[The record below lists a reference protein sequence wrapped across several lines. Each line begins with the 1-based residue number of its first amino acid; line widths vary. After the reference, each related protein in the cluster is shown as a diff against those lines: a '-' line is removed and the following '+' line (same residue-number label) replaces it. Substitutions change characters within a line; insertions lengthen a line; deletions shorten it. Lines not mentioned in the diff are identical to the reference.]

1 MTTDRD
7 DPALDT
13 GFYAVDADTT
23 TPEEFLAVARVY
35 AREVVENHDL
45 SVAVDDL
52 DWEVSERARRRAGAV
67 RYRDGDPEVLSITW
81 TLFENRGWG
90 AAAETIRHELIHAH
104 LLNEHGDPSHGD
116 RFEAWADRLRTAVTC
131 ELFAEP
137 NYWVVCR
144 DCGSELAR
152 YRASKLVKNPGDY
165 RCGGCGGRLEARE
178 AGGE

>member
-1 MTTDRD
+1 MTADRD
-7 DPALDT
+7 DPGPDT

-35 AREVVENHDL
+35 AREVVENHGMT
-45 SVAVDDL
+45 VDVDAL
-52 DWEVSERARRRAGAV
+52 EWDVSERARRRAGAV
-67 RYRDGDPEVLSITW
+67 HYHDGAPERVTIAW
-81 TLFENRGWG
+81 ALFENRGWG
-90 AAAETIRHELIHAH
+90 AAAETVRHELIHAH

-116 RFEAWADRLRTAVTC
+116 RFEAWADRLQTPVTC

-152 YRASKLVKNPGDY
+152 YRASKLVKHPDDY
-165 RCGGCGGRLEARE
+165 RCGGCGGRLEVRA
-178 AGGE
+178 AGGG